1 MEFPLDNSARIEALL
16 FYKGEP
22 LSMKYLGKALALSD
36 GEVRVGVETLVRALE
51 HEKRGLVLVQ
61 NGDEAMLA
69 TAPAM
74 GPIIEKLLK
83 EELSKDLGKAGLE
96 TLAAVL
102 YRGPI
107 TRSEINYLR
116 GVNSNYILRSLL
128 VRGLIEKIE
137 QGTRNTTYR
146 PTFELLSYLGV
157 ARVED
162 LPEYEGVY
170 RAVEEFKEENTLDS
184 EDNQTEHDDGSL
196 AEEA

>member
-1 MEFPLDNSARIEALL
+1 MEFPIENSARIEALL

-22 LSMKYLGKALALSD
+22 LSAKFLAKTLAISED
-36 GEVRVGVETLVRALE
+36 EVRAGIEELSRSLE
-51 HEKRGLVLVQ
+51 EGRRGLVLVQ
-61 NGDEAMLA
+61 NGDEVMLA
-69 TAPAM
+69 TTPAM
-74 GPIIEKLLK
+74 GPVIEKLLK

-128 VRGLIEKIE
+128 VRGLIEKVE

-162 LPEYEGVY
+162 LPEYEGV
-170 RAVEEFKEENTLDS
+170 RSAVEEFKKENVADNQ
-184 EDNQTEHDDGSL
+184 DNQTEYEDGSL
-196 AEEA
+196 APEN